1 MLHLFVSFVQFV
13 FEKIKG
19 KSRKNAKSK
28 ASSRLC
34 AAAYHTNIFAFL
46 CDFR

>member
-1 MLHLFVSFVQFV
+1 M

-19 KSRKNAKSK
+19 KARKNAESK
-28 ASSRLC
+28 ASSILC